1 MHALTILQH
10 CLGPLL
16 TGLLHARRLA
26 TLLEAVA
33 ATVSGPRLTLT
44 DIGRRFGGEASLRNK
59 IKRSDR
65 LLGNRHLQGQARSI
79 YAALARKLLSAV
91 LEPLIVI
98 DWSDLKA
105 DQSLHLLRA
114 SLPVGGRSLTL
125 YEEVHPQGKLANR
138 QVQHRFLQRLAQLLP
153 PSAEPII
160 VADSGFKVPFF
171 REVERLGWRWVGR
184 VRGRDHVRLENRWAS
199 CQTIFRRAT
208 PTATAL
214 GQGDWVRSNPL
225 RSLFVLVRLPK
236 QGRQD
241 KTVAGKRARSKK
253 SKQAARSAREPW
265 LLVASGRFAHWPA
278 KRLVRVYRQRMQIE
292 LSFRDMKSEH
302 FGEGLERSASSGVGR
317 FTVLV
322 LIASL
327 AAILLWLIGTAAE
340 RAGLHERLR
349 PGSRKRRAYSRL
361 FLARLLLTLE
371 HCKTAIVDLLQ
382 AVGPLDQWVASDHDS
397 LLAE

>member
-65 LLGNRHLQGQARSI
+65 LLGNRHLQAQARSI

-138 QVQHRFLQRLAQLLP
+138 QVQHRFLQRLAELLP

-184 VRGRDHVRLENRWAS
+184 VRGHDCPFVSRTAGPVVKRSFAVPPPQRRRWGGVIGYA
-199 CQTIFRRAT
+199 AT
-208 PTATAL
+208 
-214 GQGDWVRSNPL
+214 RY
-225 RSLFVLVRLPK
+225 
-236 QGRQD
+236 
-241 KTVAGKRARSKK
+241 ARSSYWCACPNRDAKT
-253 SKQAARSAREPW
+253 RPPP
-265 LLVASGRFAHWPA
+265 ASGRAPRRA
-278 KRLVRVYRQRMQIE
+278 NRPRAVP
-292 LSFRDMKSEH
+292 
-302 FGEGLERSASSGVGR
+302 
-317 FTVLV
+317 
-322 LIASL
+322 ASL
-327 AAILLWLIGTAAE
+327 GCW
-340 RAGLHERLR
+340 
-349 PGSRKRRAYSRL
+349 
-361 FLARLLLTLE
+361 
-371 HCKTAIVDLLQ
+371 
-382 AVGPLDQWVASDHDS
+382 
-397 LLAE
+397 